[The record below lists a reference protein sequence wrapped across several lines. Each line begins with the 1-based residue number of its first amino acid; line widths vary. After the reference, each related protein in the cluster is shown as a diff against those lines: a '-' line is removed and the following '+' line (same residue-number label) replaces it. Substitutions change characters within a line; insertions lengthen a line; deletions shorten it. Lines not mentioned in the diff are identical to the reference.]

1 MAEEPQNL
9 RAVYNTGESK
19 RRELEGGAYDSRDA
33 AYQEK
38 VAAAIDAYE
47 QCLQIADRI
56 SLFSPNES
64 LDDITSSD
72 LQ

>member
-9 RAVYNTGESK
+9 RAVYKSAESK
-19 RRELEGGAYDSRDA
+19 RRELDGALDTNSA

-38 VAAAIDAYE
+38 VGAAITAYE
-47 QCLQIADRI
+47 QCLEIADHI

-64 LDDITSSD
+64 LDDITSND
-72 LQ
+72 IQ

>member
-19 RRELEGGAYDSRDA
+19 RRELEGAYDSREA